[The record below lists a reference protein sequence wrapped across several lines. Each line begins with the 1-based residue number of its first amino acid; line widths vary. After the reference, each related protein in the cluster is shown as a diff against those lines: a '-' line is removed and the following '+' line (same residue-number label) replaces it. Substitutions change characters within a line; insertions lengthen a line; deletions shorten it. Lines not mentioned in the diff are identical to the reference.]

1 MNIYIDSEK
10 LKEEIEKFK
19 VLNTDMN
26 ILFSNIK
33 KETETLKEYWD
44 TKTSLNVFNEFSNFY
59 NDLENIKSK
68 NDEYINFLNN
78 VVNSSYLES
87 NEITNKLIDEK
98 ISIE

>member
-10 LKEEIEKFK
+10 LKDEIEKFK
-19 VLNTDMN
+19 ALNTDMN